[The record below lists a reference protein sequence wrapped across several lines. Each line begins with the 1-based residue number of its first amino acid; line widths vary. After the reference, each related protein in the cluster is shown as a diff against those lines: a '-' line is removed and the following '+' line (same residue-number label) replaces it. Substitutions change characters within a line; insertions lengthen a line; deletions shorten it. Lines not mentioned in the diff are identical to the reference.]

1 MQHVSPSPSK
11 IPYVGFS
18 PVRLQTGIQPRPSP
32 TTRGL
37 STRPAYTNATLTYT
51 WLKLRSPSTVV
62 LYRTSLCR
70 FLRTNRL
77 GFWQPR
83 RTSPEALGSPAG
95 YVVPP
100 GQCLL
105 WPHPKLSTPPSDL
118 CIRRWVFALR
128 PRMGWNREA
137 PQFTLHDCSPVPT
150 SIPRRTKRLH
160 GCCFTACSS
169 LRRYPSGSAS
179 ALSLSRL
186 QSSLYATARTIA
198 GPPYENFYFRAST
211 SRVTPRKRRV

>member
-1 MQHVSPSPSK
+1 M
-11 IPYVGFS
+11 
-18 PVRLQTGIQPRPSP
+18 
-32 TTRGL
+32 
-37 STRPAYTNATLTYT
+37 
-51 WLKLRSPSTVV
+51 V

-105 WPHPKLSTPPSDL
+105 WPHPKLSTPPSNL

-137 PQFTLHDCSPVPT
+137 PQFTLCSCSPVPT
-150 SIPRRTKRLH
+150 SIPRWTRRLRLVISSPTVVAFALFAGARHPHQVFRGCKVRFMLRPGRLLALLKRT
-160 GCCFTACSS
+160 FTFELS
-169 LRRYPSGSAS
+169 PPGS
-179 ALSLSRL
+179 
-186 QSSLYATARTIA
+186 
-198 GPPYENFYFRAST
+198 PH
-211 SRVTPRKRRV
+211 KRRRI